1 MKEKIQVA
9 YKKMCEEKGKE
20 SKKMRFLQRRGVDTY
35 INEVYNDDVRIAMKV
50 RLNMV
55 EWIDEN
61 YGQSSGCI
69 MCGEADTTEH
79 VFHCGGVRNEE
90 KVTVKD
96 LEKGERMKDIVK
108 LFKRSEEKRREKLV
122 NDITTNFE
130 IFQREG
136 TI

>member
-1 MKEKIQVA
+1 MKRWRA
-9 YKKMCEEKGKE
+9 G
-20 SKKMRFLQRRGVDTY
+20 S
-35 INEVYNDDVRIAMKV
+35 
-50 RLNMV
+50 
-55 EWIDEN
+55 
-61 YGQSSGCI
+61 
-69 MCGEADTTEH
+69 DTTEH